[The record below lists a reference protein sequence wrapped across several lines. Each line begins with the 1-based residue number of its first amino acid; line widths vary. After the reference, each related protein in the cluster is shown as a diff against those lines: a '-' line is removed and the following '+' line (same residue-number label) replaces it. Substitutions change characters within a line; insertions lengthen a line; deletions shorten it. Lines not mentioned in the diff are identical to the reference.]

1 MKVHGGVETL
11 TVTGAEVGAH
21 LEVRD
26 SQGKLLVTLIA
37 DHAGNAHLAYVP
49 AEPIVLR
56 SQQDLAEALSDGE
69 VLAPGDYTVADVP
82 VLVLAVDD
90 IGDPSLYEQTL
101 SPGFGYLRVRDGVD
115 LSILV
120 SFPDENLYGAGPYP
134 TVIEYSGYGPS
145 NPDAPQPGT
154 LIANLMGFA
163 VVGVNMRGTGCSG
176 GVFDIFSPAQAADGY
191 DAIETVAR
199 QPWVLHNHV
208 GMVGLSYPGISQL
221 YVAATRPPSLAAI
234 TPLSVID
241 DLWRQQWP
249 GGIYNAGFTRA
260 WLVARD
266 KESAAGGMTWDQE
279 RIDAGDEVAKQN
291 QMIRTQNFDFEQ
303 FGRAIENFRPTMGAR
318 RAGSLVDQIE
328 VPVYLT
334 GAWQDEQTGSRF
346 ALMLESFDSS
356 PSQRFN
362 LFNGHHPDGYSPM
375 VILRWFEFLSFHV
388 ARRVPVVP
396 ELIRSFAPL
405 QFAQVFGYDA
415 ELEGDRFGHHADDFE
430 AAFAEYLAEPRVR
443 ILFESGAGHEVIGA
457 TAHRY
462 ETQTD
467 SFPPKGVKPRRW
479 YFADGAALNES
490 APDGSGADSYS
501 DDPDAGE
508 LAYSMELLSDLDQF
522 TRPKVIIDWTRF
534 SDSHRVAYQTAPLT
548 ESVLIAG
555 SGHVDLWM
563 CAGSADTAVQVT
575 LTEVRPDGMEQRLQC
590 GWHRPIHAVED
601 PDHSDELRVDYTFL
615 ESDRE
620 ELVIGE
626 WKRFRIP
633 IHPITHL
640 LRVGSCLRAAV
651 STPGRDHPFWC
662 FENPVVEGATH
673 LVGRS
678 ADHPS
683 SLVLPVWSL
692 DLDHPDDYPPAGS
705 LRGQPSRPAEAIRNV
720 SVS

>member
-26 SQGKLLVTLIA
+26 SQGQLLVTLIA

-90 IGDPSLYEQTL
+90 IADPSVYEQTL

-318 RAGSLVDQIE
+318 RAASLVDQIE

-415 ELEGDRFGHHADDFE
+415 ELESDRFGHHADDFE

-462 ETQTD
+462 EAQTD

-479 YFADGAALNES
+479 YFAEGATLVES
-490 APDGSGADSYS
+490 APAGSGADSYT

-534 SDSHRVAYQTAPLT
+534 ADSHRVAYQTAPLT

-620 ELVIGE
+620 ELVSGE

-633 IHPITHL
+633 IHPIAHL
-640 LRVGSCLRAAV
+640 LRVGSCLRVAV

-678 ADHPS
+678 EDHPS

>member
-26 SQGKLLVTLIA
+26 SQGQLLVTLIA

-90 IGDPSLYEQTL
+90 IADPSVYEQTL

-318 RAGSLVDQIE
+318 RAASLVDQIE

-415 ELEGDRFGHHADDFE
+415 ELESDRFGHHADDFE

-462 ETQTD
+462 EAQTD

-479 YFADGAALNES
+479 YFAEGAALVES
-490 APDGSGADSYS
+490 APAGSGADSYT

-534 SDSHRVAYQTAPLT
+534 ADSHRVAYQTAPLT

-620 ELVIGE
+620 ELVSGE

-633 IHPITHL
+633 IHPIAHL
-640 LRVGSCLRAAV
+640 LRVGSCLRVAV

-678 ADHPS
+678 EDHPS

>member
-11 TVTGAEVGAH
+11 TVTGAEVGSH

-221 YVAATRPPSLAAI
+221 YVAATLPPSLAAI

-318 RAGSLVDQIE
+318 RAASLVGQIE

-479 YFADGAALNES
+479 YFADGAVLNES

-640 LRVGSCLRAAV
+640 LRVGSCLRVAV

-673 LVGRS
+673 TVGRS

-692 DLDHPDDYPPAGS
+692 NLDHPDDYPPAGS
-705 LRGQPSRPAEAIRNV
+705 LRGQPSRPAEVIRNV
-720 SVS
+720 AVS

>member
-1 MKVHGGVETL
+1 M
-11 TVTGAEVGAH
+11 
-21 LEVRD
+21 
-26 SQGKLLVTLIA
+26 
-37 DHAGNAHLAYVP
+37 
-49 AEPIVLR
+49 
-56 SQQDLAEALSDGE
+56 
-69 VLAPGDYTVADVP
+69 
-82 VLVLAVDD
+82 
-90 IGDPSLYEQTL
+90 
-101 SPGFGYLRVRDGVD
+101 
-115 LSILV
+115 
-120 SFPDENLYGAGPYP
+120 
-134 TVIEYSGYGPS
+134 
-145 NPDAPQPGT
+145 
-154 LIANLMGFA
+154 
-163 VVGVNMRGTGCSG
+163 
-176 GVFDIFSPAQAADGY
+176 
-191 DAIETVAR
+191 
-199 QPWVLHNHV
+199 
-208 GMVGLSYPGISQL
+208 
-221 YVAATRPPSLAAI
+221 
-234 TPLSVID
+234 
-241 DLWRQQWP
+241 
-249 GGIYNAGFTRA
+249 
-260 WLVARD
+260 
-266 KESAAGGMTWDQE
+266 
-279 RIDAGDEVAKQN
+279 
-291 QMIRTQNFDFEQ
+291 
-303 FGRAIENFRPTMGAR
+303 
-318 RAGSLVDQIE
+318 
-328 VPVYLT
+328 
-334 GAWQDEQTGSRF
+334 
-346 ALMLESFDSS
+346 
-356 PSQRFN
+356 
-362 LFNGHHPDGYSPM
+362 
-375 VILRWFEFLSFHV
+375 
-388 ARRVPVVP
+388 
-396 ELIRSFAPL
+396 
-405 QFAQVFGYDA
+405 
-415 ELEGDRFGHHADDFE
+415 
-430 AAFAEYLAEPRVR
+430 
-443 ILFESGAGHEVIGA
+443 FESGAGHEVIGA

-479 YFADGAALNES
+479 YFADGAVLNES

-640 LRVGSCLRAAV
+640 LRVGSCLRVAV

-673 LVGRS
+673 TVGRS

-692 DLDHPDDYPPAGS
+692 NLDHPDDYPPAGS
-705 LRGQPSRPAEAIRNV
+705 LRGQPSRPAEVIRNV
-720 SVS
+720 AVS